1 MLLLESLYTE
11 QVRYQTLIDKF
22 FFSFSKYTTCFI
34 FSVLGSPADQVG
46 LQPGDIITHI
56 NGKEIHDSGE
66 FNSFLEG
73 HEDLCIKFTRKDQIM
88 QVTVTPES

>member
-1 MLLLESLYTE
+1 MN
-11 QVRYQTLIDKF
+11 
-22 FFSFSKYTTCFI
+22 FSFLFQDI
-34 FSVLGSPADQVG
+34 VHVLFFSVLGSPADRVG